1 MNNIINTATRTR
13 YSRISELGSLLNLSF
28 SSILSLGNKT
38 IALDGIRKKLLVM
51 DNSDDADTN
60 CIIDLDEVKTIWLKK
75 NYNSIKPGE
84 LKEESLEK
92 FVESVHLR
100 LEYKDGRTIF
110 SLPFYELGKNE
121 LNNLP
126 VLERNA
132 RNWQMI
138 LSKMIAPKKGSIKSY
153 DK

>member
-1 MNNIINTATRTR
+1 
-13 YSRISELGSLLNLSF
+13 
-28 SSILSLGNKT
+28 
-38 IALDGIRKKLLVM
+38 M

-92 FVESVHLR
+92 FVDSVLLQ
-100 LEYKDGRTIF
+100 LEYKDGRKAF
-110 SLPFYELGKNE
+110 SLPFYELGKND

-138 LSKMIAPKKGSIKSY
+138 LSKMIAPKKGGIKSY